1 MLKKALGPKMVSC
14 RICKGDHW
22 TTKCP
27 FKDTMKMDDGDD
39 SKGIDMQKIVHCNL
53 GQLFSTTFLNDLFQ
67 IPVGKLKYYRGIVNL
82 REIKLCY

>member
-27 FKDTMKMDDGDD
+27 FKDTMKMDDNDD
-39 SKGIDMQKIVHCNL
+39 SKGYHICILCILNSLILL
-53 GQLFSTTFLNDLFQ
+53 GDFKQ
-67 IPVGKLKYYRGIVNL
+67 
-82 REIKLCY
+82 